1 MHLASVS
8 AYESGVAMPVTN
20 AAKEL
25 YRLAMMEGHAVQ
37 DFSAIYVYLAS
48 GGDFATNRGPVK
60 NTPQAFQA
68 SPHSS
73 GTGSRPDEPPR
84 GRSAAEHQDSS
95 NNYEART
102 ETPPHLGNEKDN
114 QRTQIQPWAA

>member
-1 MHLASVS
+1 VDIVDGRVLH
-8 AYESGVAMPVTN
+8 
-20 AAKEL
+20 
-25 YRLAMMEGHAVQ
+25 
-37 DFSAIYVYLAS
+37 DFSASCVYLAS
-48 GGDFATNRGPVK
+48 GGYFATNRGPVK

-73 GTGSRPDEPPR
+73 GKGSRPDEPPR